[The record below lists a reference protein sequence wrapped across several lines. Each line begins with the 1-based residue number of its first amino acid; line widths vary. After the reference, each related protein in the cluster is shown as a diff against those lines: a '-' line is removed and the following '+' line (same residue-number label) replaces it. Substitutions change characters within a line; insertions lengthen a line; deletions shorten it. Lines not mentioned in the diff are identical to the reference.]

1 MVIRGEPDSNSASID
16 DWVAYR
22 EHLKS
27 LPSQD
32 ESIRVALAVA
42 KAGITV
48 VVNTLIPSLLS
59 TLLPVG
65 FTVSPERLSPF
76 AKAQLRQ
83 NDIMRLRIEIFCLTR
98 VEGEA
103 VSRLAKAATIAKI

>member
-1 MVIRGEPDSNSASID
+1 MVIRGESDSNSASID

-42 KAGITV
+42 Q
-48 VVNTLIPSLLS
+48 
-59 TLLPVG
+59 
-65 FTVSPERLSPF
+65 
-76 AKAQLRQ
+76 AQIQKLQ
-83 NDIMRLRIEIFCLTR
+83 
-98 VEGEA
+98 
-103 VSRLAKAATIAKI
+103 